1 MPHYRRANTPGGTFF
16 FTVVTHRR
24 RLLFHKP
31 EIREI
36 LRHVVNTVRNKHP
49 FTSDAWVLLPDHMH
63 CIWSLPGGCS
73 NFSLR
78 WSLIKSGFSKRMGH
92 WFHTGEG
99 MNASRVKHRES
110 NIWQRRFW
118 ERQIRNENEYSA
130 CMDYIHYNPVRHGWV
145 QRVADWPHSTFHRYV
160 RMGVY
165 PEDWGGVVE
174 DEDRWELGE

>member
-1 MPHYRRANTPGGTFF
+1 MPHYRRAKTPGGTFF
-16 FTVVTHRR
+16 FTVVTNRR

-31 EIREI
+31 ESREI
-36 LRHVVNTVRNKHP
+36 LRRVVHEVRNNYP
-49 FTSDAWVLLPDHMH
+49 FTIDAWVLLPDHMH
-63 CIWSLPGGCS
+63 CIWTLPEGCS

-78 WSLIKSGFSKRMGH
+78 WSLIKAGFSKRTCH
-92 WFHTGEG
+92 LFHTEDW

-110 NIWQRRFW
+110 AIWQRRFW
-118 ERQIRNENEYSA
+118 ERQIRDEKEYSA

-174 DEDRWELGE
+174 DGDRWEWGE